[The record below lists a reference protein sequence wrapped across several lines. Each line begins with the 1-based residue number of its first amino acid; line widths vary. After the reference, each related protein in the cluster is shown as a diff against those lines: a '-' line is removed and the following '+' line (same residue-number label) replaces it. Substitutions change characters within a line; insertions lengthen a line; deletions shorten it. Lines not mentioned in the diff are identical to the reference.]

1 MTRESIVSILF
12 VLSLLGL
19 AVFFVGI
26 IAGAVTRTWNRHTWS
41 LRLLDFMSVLRS
53 GRRDLTYSLMLVVGA
68 SALLT
73 FCLAIMGM
81 AVYFFP
87 NVLLPVAMLAF
98 VTWRIVKAF
107 LDARPI
113 EVEQVKGENG
123 GNR

>member
-53 GRRDLTYSLMLVVGA
+53 GRRDLTYALMLVVGA
-68 SALLT
+68 GALLT

-113 EVEQVKGENG
+113 EVAHEKGENG